1 MYSLYSL
8 GERITPE
15 GGDEL
20 PLIAIEEKT
29 IK

>member
-1 MYSLYSL
+1 MHSLYSL
-8 GERITPE
+8 GIRITLE

-20 PLIAIEEKT
+20 PLVAIEEKT